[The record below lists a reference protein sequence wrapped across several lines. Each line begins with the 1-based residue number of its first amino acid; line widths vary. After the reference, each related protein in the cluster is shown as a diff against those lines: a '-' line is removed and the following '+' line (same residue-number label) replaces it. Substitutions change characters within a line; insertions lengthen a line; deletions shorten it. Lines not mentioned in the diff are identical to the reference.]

1 MVHVTEVQEIK
12 NNIKSIILLEWIM
25 LIFSVFL
32 TVATLIWVLWF
43 SWYGID
49 LTDESFYLV
58 WMSNPF
64 SYSIS
69 ATQFGFIYH
78 PLYVLLDGNIVALRQ
93 ANLLITFCL
102 AWGLVNVFLKTIFN
116 EQSLRIGY
124 RVSISAAFAVTSLI
138 WLKAWIPTPGYN
150 SLALQALFIAVTG
163 MLLSEKKTSHAS
175 IIGWFLIGFGGW
187 LAFMAKPT
195 TAAALGVLIFFY
207 LWSVGKLNLRLLVM
221 SLVTTISLLI
231 LSALIIDG
239 SISGFIER
247 LREGSVVGSILNG
260 GNTRLPFFRID
271 NFNLSGKAKYF
282 LVIGSLITALVIYL
296 SYTKGILRNYIGI
309 SISIIFVLLGL
320 TIILDFL
327 PNALNAGYFQGLLI
341 WVIPYGALLAGL
353 MIYRFKGLLEITPNQ
368 WAITFCLLVLPHIYA
383 FGSSNNYWYQGAQA
397 GIFWALAGVTLLIPI
412 SSSKRFVTI
421 LLSLGFAAQLI
432 SIIMIH
438 VGIESP
444 YRQPQP
450 LYENDYKLQ
459 LKKQGSNLILSE
471 AYGYYFDEV
480 IDLATKAGF
489 KKGMPVIDL
498 TGQSPGTL
506 YFLDANSIGQAWTIG
521 GYPGSATLAVKMLN
535 KVKCEDIARA
545 WLLVES
551 NGPRKISPE
560 ILLDFGVNWLS
571 DFEIVGSFKTAVG
584 AGGYK
589 KIRKQQLLKPVRSI
603 DVATTACTALK
614 TVP

>member
-12 NNIKSIILLEWIM
+12 NNIKPIIFLEWIM

-102 AWGLVNVFLKTIFN
+102 AWGLVNIFLKTIFN

-138 WLKAWIPTPGYN
+138 WLKVWIPTPSYN
-150 SLALQALFIAVTG
+150 SLALQAMLIAVMG

-195 TAAALGVLIFFY
+195 TAAALGVLIIFY
-207 LWSVGKLNLRLLVM
+207 LWFVGKLNLRLLVI
-221 SLVTTISLLI
+221 SLVTTISLLV

-239 SISGFIER
+239 SILGFIER
-247 LREGSVVGSILNG
+247 LRGGSVVASILNG
-260 GNTRLPFFRID
+260 GNTKLPFFRID
-271 NFNLSGKAKYF
+271 SFNLIGKAKYF
-282 LVIGSLITALVIYL
+282 LIIGSLITAFAIYL
-296 SYTKGILRNYIGI
+296 SYTKGILRNYIGT
-309 SISIIFVLLGL
+309 SISIVFALLGL
-320 TIILDFL
+320 AIILGFV
-327 PNALNAGYFQGLLI
+327 PNVLNAGYFQGLLI
-341 WVIPYGALLAGL
+341 WVIPCGALLAGL
-353 MIYRFKGLLEITPNQ
+353 MICRFKGLLAITPTQ

-383 FGSSNNYWYQGAQA
+383 FGSSNNYWYHGAQA
-397 GIFWALAGVTLLIPI
+397 GIFWVLAGITLLAPI
-412 SSSKRFVTI
+412 SSSKRFVSM
-421 LLSLGFAAQLI
+421 LLSLGFSAQLI
-432 SIIMIH
+432 TIIMIH

-444 YRQPQP
+444 YRQPQS
-450 LYENDYKLQ
+450 LYQNNYKL
-459 LKKQGSNLILSE
+459 KIEKSGSDLILFE
-471 AYGYYFDEV
+471 AYGHYFDEV
-480 IDLATKAGF
+480 IDIATKAGF

-521 GYPGSATLAVKMLN
+521 GYPGSAALAVEMLD
-535 KVKCEDIARA
+535 KVKCEEIARA

-551 NGPRKISPE
+551 NGSRKISPK
-560 ILLDFGVNWLS
+560 ILRNFGVNWLS
-571 DFEIVGSFKTAVG
+571 DFEIVGSFKTAEG

-589 KIRKQQLLKPVRSI
+589 KARIQQLLKPVRPV
-603 DVATTACTALK
+603 DVATRACTDLK
-614 TVP
+614 VVQ